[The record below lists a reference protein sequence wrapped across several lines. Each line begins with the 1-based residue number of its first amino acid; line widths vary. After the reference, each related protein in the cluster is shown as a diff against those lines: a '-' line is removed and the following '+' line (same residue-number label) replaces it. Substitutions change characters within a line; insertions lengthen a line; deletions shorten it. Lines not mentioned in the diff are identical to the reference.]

1 MDAIR
6 AHFLAQAKA
15 CDGLGSPFT
24 ARLCRILAQ
33 HLDEGTRTGRTVLG
47 WPGDVRADAVSLR
60 LCGGL
65 HQLVLTGADAGL
77 AAVYPPHDVG
87 DDEIATAVTS
97 AIRRFDDR
105 LAAGLASAPQTN
117 EIARSAMLLP
127 GLLTIAREG
136 GLPLDL
142 CEIGAS
148 AGLNLLF
155 DRFHYRYGDEEWGDP
170 DSLVR
175 LAPDARGTV
184 PPLGGTLTV
193 RSRAG
198 CDIAPID
205 SGDPA
210 ARLRLRSFVWADQ
223 AARLARLDAALAIAA
238 ELPPRLVKAD
248 AADFVANALAGRT
261 AGGSFV
267 LGHSIMWQYLPDAAR
282 TAITAHMEEAGAAAA
297 PAAPI
302 FWLRMEP
309 LSTNDPF
316 ATLSLTQWPG
326 KRGPGTERPGG
337 ATRRLARCDY
347 HGRWIEWIDQP

>member
-1 MDAIR
+1 MDEIR

-65 HQLVLTGADAGL
+65 HQLMLTGADAGL

-97 AIRRFDDR
+97 AMRRFDDR
-105 LAAGLASAPQTN
+105 LAACLASAPQTN

-127 GLLTIAREG
+127 GLLTIARES

-142 CEIGAS
+142 CEVGAS

-155 DRFHYRYGDEEWGDP
+155 DRFHYRYRDEEWGDP
-170 DSLVR
+170 DSPVR
-175 LAPDARGTV
+175 LAPDVRGTV

-210 ARLRLRSFVWADQ
+210 ARLRLRSYVWADQ

-238 ELPPRLVKAD
+238 EFPPRLVKAE
-248 AADFVANALAGRT
+248 AAGFVAEALADRS

-282 TAITAHMEEAGAAAA
+282 AAITALMEQAGAAAT
-297 PAAPI
+297 PAAPV
-302 FWLRMEP
+302 FWLRLEP
-309 LSTNDPF
+309 LSASDPF
-316 ATLSLTQWPG
+316 ATLSLTRWPG
-326 KRGPGTERPGG
+326 GD
-337 ATRRLARCDY
+337 TRRLARCDY
-347 HGRWIEWIDQP
+347 HGRWVEWTDQP